1 MVDNFDRIRDLIH
14 FELNGDMYFVEIIW
28 RGKDHGTTGE
38 RNIRDYHIKSFQQWD
53 SLKDRIKAE
62 CDRLGARA
70 LIRLNQRNVQ
80 EANLYVQIEI
90 LRREI
95 QYNATIRKAI
105 RHGDASMIMVGN
117 RVDPATGKPFKFPR
131 LKSAASLYANALGK
145 YNSEDRSTTKWIIDI
160 DADLVKPDVEG
171 FRSVEEISETYM
183 KFINEA
189 CTPVNGD
196 KKIAV
201 LNSRTGIHLI
211 TKPFNTKTFTERF
224 GTDSKGHSLVKDDG
238 VTNLY
243 IPDIK
248 EE

>member
-38 RNIRDYHIKSFQQWD
+38 RMIRDYHIKSFQQWD
-53 SLKDRIKAE
+53 SLKNRIKGE

-70 LIRLNQRNVQ
+70 IIRLNQRNVQ

-105 RHGDASMIMVGN
+105 RNGNVSMIMDGN
-117 RVDPATGKPFKFPR
+117 RVNPETGKPLKFPQ
-131 LKSAASLYANALGK
+131 LKSASSLYANALGL
-145 YNSEDRSTTKWIIDI
+145 YSSEDRSTAKWIIDI